1 MTIYAEPLNLIV
13 CGVGGQ
19 GNILISRMIGR
30 ILAGKGYYITIGETF
45 GAAQRGGA
53 VYSSMRISKK
63 RYYGPL
69 IPKGK
74 AHVIASLEPLETLR
88 ILVDYGNENVMTV
101 TNTQPVHP
109 VGVLSGRAEYPDFA
123 TLNKTVHR
131 LSQVAWMVNATQMA
145 VELGAPIVA
154 TIILLGSV
162 LGTGKLP
169 LSIEEVEEEIRSSF
183 PASAASL
190 NLRALKLGR
199 EAIDSVTDGR

>member
-1 MTIYAEPLNLIV
+1 MTINADPLNLIV

-30 ILAGKGYYITIGETF
+30 ILSGKGYSITIGETF

-63 RYYGPL
+63 CYYGPL

-74 AHVIASLEPLETLR
+74 AHVVASLEPLETLR

-109 VGVLSGRAEYPDFA
+109 VGVLSGRVEYPDLQ
-123 TLNKTVHR
+123 TLKKTVES
-131 LSQVAWMVNATQMA
+131 LSRVAWMVNATQMA

-154 TIILLGSV
+154 NIILLGSV

-169 LSIEEVEEEIRSSF
+169 LSTEEVEEEIRASF
-183 PASAASL
+183 PASAAAL
-190 NLRALKLGR
+190 NLKALQAGR
-199 EAIDSVTDGR
+199 KAIDA